1 MSGYAGKDHFHP
13 VHIIDEEGNLS
24 PSAFIPFC
32 EFGGNMTAMGL
43 NTELF
48 DVRVDD
54 FVTTVVIC
62 SMIEILFYTI
72 FFLHNHP
79 LLEEYYCVQ

>member
-1 MSGYAGKDHFHP
+1 MGKDHFHP

-54 FVTTVVIC
+54 FVTTVVI
-62 SMIEILFYTI
+62 
-72 FFLHNHP
+72 
-79 LLEEYYCVQ
+79 